1 MNREE
6 VIQLNATII
15 VEDIIKKTSANG
27 WKNVSIGDKLNVVQS
42 IKNNS
47 GALNGY
53 YQNYLT
59 ITNLRTG
66 ESFINSNNELVRYLT
81 KNIKI
86 KQEY

>member
-6 VIQLNATII
+6 VIKLTACII
-15 VEDIIKKTSANG
+15 VEDIIKKTSAKG
-27 WKNVSIGDKLNVVQS
+27 WKDVIIGDKLTVEQS

-47 GALNGY
+47 GASNGY

-59 ITNLRTG
+59 ITNLRTN
-66 ESFINSNNELVRYLT
+66 EVFINSNNEFVRYVT

-86 KQEY
+86 KAQC

>member
-6 VIQLNATII
+6 VIQLIATII
-15 VEDIIKKTSANG
+15 VEDIIKKTSAKG
-27 WKNVSIGDKLNVVQS
+27 WKNVIIGDKLSIVQS

-47 GALNGY
+47 GASNGY
-53 YQNYLT
+53 YQNYLA

-66 ESFINSNNELVRYLT
+66 ENFVNSNNELVRYLT

-86 KQEY
+86 KQA